1 MSVPN
6 TSTFSLQ
13 DVVDEVGPTTN
24 DLVDCIADAN
34 SADYDPAYYT
44 SPATSLLEFRN
55 YAGPLQISIVS
66 SGTSTTSGTSITHQL
81 GYIDVGNM
89 VVVTVFQDSPTSII
103 TTPSGYT
110 VERSTLDGIHV
121 FSKVNLNPTSQSVT
135 ITSSQSGYKIVN
147 VMDIANQSAWG
158 ADTAFATTASSYS
171 PSLTGLTNASL
182 VFMAWH
188 TTDTVGTSP
197 NPTLTMES
205 GTGSSSVIAGYPG
218 SGSFRAWISYYFQPS
233 TTTSDRFATLTQGT
247 NDESAGVLFEIK
259 T

>member
-1 MSVPN
+1 MGVPN

-13 DVVDEVGPTTN
+13 DVVNEINPTTD
-24 DLVDCIADAN
+24 DLVDCIADAI
-34 SADYDPAYYT
+34 SSDYDPTYYT

-55 YAGPLQISIVS
+55 YAGSGAVYISS
-66 SGTSTTSGTSITHQL
+66 SGTSSTTSTTINYTL
-81 GYIDVGNM
+81 GSVPVGDM
-89 VVVTVFQDSPTSII
+89 IVLTVFQDSPTSTI

-121 FSKVNLNPTSQSVT
+121 FSKVNLNPTNQSVT
-135 ITSSQSGYKIVN
+135 ITSQSSGYKILNAMV
-147 VMDIANQSAWG
+147 ITNQSGWG
-158 ADTAFATTASSYS
+158 VDTAFATTASSYS

-182 VFMAWH
+182 VFIAWH
-188 TTDTVGTSP
+188 TKDTVGTSP

-205 GTGSSSVIAGYPG
+205 GTGSFSVIAGFPG
-218 SGSFRAWISYYFQPS
+218 AGSFRAWISYYFQPS

-247 NDESAGVLFEIK
+247 NDESAGVLFEVK